1 MSFAVSIE
9 PAAVDDLARMPATVQ
24 PHVLGEIRV
33 LAAGPLRSKTR
44 PARYPYPAGQLYQT
58 QFRVGDVTCLLDI
71 VFQYS
76 QDEQTLHVLRVYIE
90 YD

>member
-44 PARYPYPAGQLYQT
+44 PARYP
-58 QFRVGDVTCLLDI
+58 
-71 VFQYS
+71 
-76 QDEQTLHVLRVYIE
+76 
-90 YD
+90 